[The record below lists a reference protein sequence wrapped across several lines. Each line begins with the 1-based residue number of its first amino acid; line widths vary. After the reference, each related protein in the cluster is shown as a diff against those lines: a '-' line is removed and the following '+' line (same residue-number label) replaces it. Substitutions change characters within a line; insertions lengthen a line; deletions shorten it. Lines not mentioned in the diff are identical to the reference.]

1 MCFFVYHWFSRETN
15 TRISAH
21 NMNPAPQEID
31 VHRLSVAEAINQ
43 VKRALRDSI
52 VSNSPQL
59 KIITGKG
66 KHSKDGVPVLKL
78 AIVRELQK

>member
-1 MCFFVYHWFSRETN
+1 MRDVWTDEMYA
-15 TRISAH
+15 AH
-21 NMNPAPQEID
+21 NLKPEPHEID